1 MKTLRRLASRGSFR
15 WLAVRSGS
23 LRLVMAFSA
32 LLVLLCLLGPL
43 TGPLGAQGRS
53 QKYELP
59 AQERTGTI
67 RKVFVICS
75 NHLDIGFTKP
85 PDQVARDYKTQID
98 TALRL
103 ARENPDFRW
112 TIESSWM
119 LEEWLRRTDDEG
131 LVNELGKL
139 LREGRFG
146 LGMIIANMHSG
157 LMAPEESNRLV
168 YLGEQFRRRFGI
180 EGSVA
185 YQDDVPGFTW
195 AYPRILAGSRVKYLI
210 EGLNL
215 GYGGGNSL
223 GMGKDPFWWVGPD
236 GSRVLT
242 WFTYSSY
249 VEGYYWKL
257 TSLQNAE
264 QAIPRRLAWLEH
276 NGYPYDAY
284 FLHASVGD
292 NEDPQKAYG
301 VLLGIREWNRKHPEL
316 QIQMAIAEDFF
327 NYLIQKYGDH
337 FAEASGDSSGHWE
350 MVKLGSPEVTAK
362 MREDS
367 NALPAGETLASIVS
381 LLKGVLFPRYD
392 FQQAW
397 RELLVF
403 HEHTAGA
410 GPGWPNYFS
419 RWETDWA
426 NVAHYA
432 AAMSGY
438 SNTVQQFSKALK
450 NLAASGQE
458 PGTAH
463 ETTNLVVYNG
473 LSWKRSGPVIVGGLP
488 REFREGPLEVVDALT
503 GDRQPCEDVP
513 GTHRQ
518 IIFWARDVPSVGY
531 RLYKVEK
538 VERPSAPAAGEP
550 RFHLTW
556 SEKGWITSIRDQKT
570 GRELL
575 AKESDRLFGGLY
587 LISNSASSRLV
598 SDSPAEV
605 HVTDGPVSRRIEF
618 VRQSSALPLTVV
630 TLYPEAPYVDLR
642 FDVDLNAGVKNERR
656 QSYTLALTQL
666 SGAQQ
671 IFVDGAGFV
680 LRWPQDILPG
690 GGAPHLMPV
699 HFTHLQR
706 TATWGATLAN
716 REAFALRPD
725 LFFDLVGESDLAI
738 TREEGQQHL
747 FRTEPRGSPVQS
759 FHFRMAAQE
768 EVPWEWERLGCELN
782 LPLQA
787 LCTSEAPSPGSQSFF
802 DLSQPGVQLLDFKPA
817 EFRPGWYVLRLQEV
831 SGKETQGVKL
841 STPFHF
847 HDALQTDIVEH
858 ASGGPIDLSD
868 FSLKPW
874 ETLTVLVRPE

>member
-1 MKTLRRLASRGSFR
+1 MRL
-15 WLAVRSGS
+15 
-23 LRLVMAFSA
+23 
-32 LLVLLCLLGPL
+32 LLTLLCLLGPL
-43 TGPLGAQGRS
+43 TGLLGAQEPPPP
-53 QKYELP
+53 QKKYELP

-67 RKVFVICS
+67 RKVFVVCS

-98 TALRL
+98 TAIRL

-119 LEEWLRRTDDEG
+119 LEEWLRRTDDEAQ
-131 LVNELGKL
+131 VNQLGKL
-139 LREGRFG
+139 LRDGRFG
-146 LGMIIANMHSG
+146 LGVTFANMHSG

-195 AYPRILAGSRVKYLI
+195 AFPRILAGSRVKYLI

-215 GYGGGNSL
+215 GFGGGNSL

-249 VEGYYWKL
+249 IEGYYWKM
-257 TSLQNAE
+257 TSLKDAE

-284 FLHASVGD
+284 FLHASVSD

-301 VLLGIREWNRKHPEL
+301 VLLGIRDWNRKHPEL
-316 QIQMAIAEDFF
+316 PMQMAIAEDFF
-327 NYLIQKYGDH
+327 NYLIPKYGDK
-337 FAEASGDSSGHWE
+337 FAEVPGDSSGHWE
-350 MVKLGSPEVTAK
+350 NVKLGAPEVASR

-367 NALPAGETLASIVS
+367 NLLPAAETLATIVS
-381 LLKGVLFPRYD
+381 VLKGVVFPRYD
-392 FQQAW
+392 FRQAW

-419 RWETDWA
+419 RWETDWS

-438 SNTVQQFSKALK
+438 SNTVQQFSKALTS
-450 NLAASGQE
+450 LVASGHE
-458 PGTAH
+458 PGTAR

-473 LSWKRSGPVIVGGLP
+473 LSWKRSGPVVVGGLP
-488 REFREGPLEVVDALT
+488 REFREGALEVVDAVT
-503 GDRQPCEDVP
+503 GDRQPSEDVP

-531 RLYKVEK
+531 RLYKLEK
-538 VERPSAPAAGEP
+538 ASRPAALSAGETHY
-550 RFHLTW
+550 RIAYND
-556 SEKGWITSIRDQKT
+556 KGYISSIVEQKN

-575 AKESDRLFGGLY
+575 AKGSDRPFGGLY
-587 LISNSASSRLV
+587 VSTGAATSQFAS
-598 SDSPAEV
+598 DTTAEV
-605 HVTDGPVSRRIEF
+605 LVKEGPVARRIEF
-618 VRQSSALPLTVV
+618 VRKASALPLTVV
-630 TLYPEAPYVDLR
+630 TLYPDAPYLDLR
-642 FDVDLNAGVKNERR
+642 FDVDLTVGGSDKGRYA
-656 QSYTLALTQL
+656 YTLALAQL
-666 SGAQQ
+666 FGSQQ
-671 IFVDGAGFV
+671 MFVDGAGFV
-680 LRWPQDILPG
+680 LRAPQDILPG
-690 GGAPHLMPV
+690 GAARHLMPI

-706 TATWGATLAN
+706 TATWGVTIAN

-725 LFFDLVGESDLAI
+725 LLFDLASQSFGAL
-738 TREEGQQHL
+738 TREEGSQL
-747 FRTEPRGSPVQS
+747 LYRTEPRGLPVQS
-759 FHFRMAAQE
+759 FHFRIAAQE
-768 EVPWEWERLGCELN
+768 ELPWEWERLGCELN

-787 LCTSEAPSPGSQSFF
+787 LCTSDVPSPSNQSFF
-802 DLSQPGVQLLDFKPA
+802 DLNQPGVQLLDFKPA
-817 EFRPGWYVLRLQEV
+817 EFLPGWYVLRLQEV
-831 SGKETQGVKL
+831 SGKEAQGIKL
-841 STPFHF
+841 TTVLHF
-847 HDALQTDIVEH
+847 HDAVRSDIVEH
-858 ASGGPIDLSD
+858 TSDVPIDLNN
-868 FSLKPW
+868 FSLNPW
-874 ETLTVLVRPE
+874 ETLTVLVHP